1 MLKAVLMDI
10 DDTLLDFGKCAE
22 QAMRIGFAEWGLPYD
37 DSTYATFTRINDGLW
52 LMIERGELTTQQLF
66 EFRWNRI
73 FEALGIQADGAA
85 FEKRFLDLLYETAIP
100 VDGADEICRYLKG
113 KYILC
118 AASNAF
124 HDQQLNR
131 LEMAGL
137 LPYFDHVFVSES
149 LGYRK
154 PEKAFFDACR
164 AFLPDVAADECV
176 MIGDSLTADIA
187 GGKNTGIDTCWYNP
201 SGKTVEPALAADYE
215 IRRLD
220 ELPPI
225 LEGE

>member
-22 QAMRIGFAEWGLPYD
+22 QAIRIGFAERGFPFD
-37 DSTYATFTRINDGLW
+37 DSTYATFTRINDVLW
-52 LMIERGELTTQQLF
+52 QQIERGELTTQQLF

-73 FEALGIQADGAA
+73 FEALGIEADGTV
-85 FEKRFLDLLYETAIP
+85 FEQRFLDLLYEIAIP
-100 VDGADEICRYLKG
+100 VDGADEVCRHLKE

-131 LEMAGL
+131 LAMSGL

-164 AFLPDVAADECV
+164 APLPGVAAEECV

-187 GGKNTGIDTCWYNP
+187 GGKNACMKTIWYNHAHRP
-201 SGKTVEPALAADYE
+201 VPEHCAADQ
-215 IRRLD
+215 IVDSLSQIKD
-220 ELPPI
+220 I
-225 LEGE
+225 L

>member
-1 MLKAVLMDI
+1 M
-10 DDTLLDFGKCAE
+10 
-22 QAMRIGFAEWGLPYD
+22 
-37 DSTYATFTRINDGLW
+37 
-52 LMIERGELTTQQLF
+52 
-66 EFRWNRI
+66 
-73 FEALGIQADGAA
+73 
-85 FEKRFLDLLYETAIP
+85 DLLYETAIP
-100 VDGADEICRYLKG
+100 VDGADKICRYLKK

-164 AFLPDVAADECV
+164 AFLPDVAADECM
-176 MIGDSLTADIA
+176 MIGDSLTADIT
-187 GGKNTGIDTCWYNP
+187 GGKNAGMKTIWYNHTHRP
-201 SGKTVEPALAADYE
+201 VPERCEADQIVESLS
-215 IRRLD
+215 
-220 ELPPI
+220 ELKN
-225 LEGE
+225 LL

>member
-22 QAMRIGFAEWGLPYD
+22 QAMRIGFAECGFPFD
-37 DSTYATFTRINDGLW
+37 DSTYAVFTRINDVLW
-52 LMIERGELTTQQLF
+52 QQIERGELTTQQLF

-73 FEALGIQADGAA
+73 FEALGIDADGAA
-85 FEKRFLDLLYETAIP
+85 FEQRFLALLYETAIP
-100 VDGADEICRYLKG
+100 VDGADEVCRYLKG

-131 LEMAGL
+131 LKMAGL
-137 LPYFDHVFVSES
+137 LPFFDHVFISES

-154 PEKAFFDACR
+154 PETAFFDACR
-164 AFLPDVAADECV
+164 AFLPGVAADECV
-176 MIGDSLTADIA
+176 MIGDSLTADIS
-187 GGKNTGIDTCWYNP
+187 GGKAAGMKTIWYNHTRRP
-201 SGKTVEPALAADYE
+201 VPEHCEADQIVESLP
-215 IRRLD
+215 
-220 ELPPI
+220 ELKN
-225 LEGE
+225 LL

>member
-22 QAMRIGFAEWGLPYD
+22 QAMRIGFAERGFPFD
-37 DSTYATFTRINDGLW
+37 DSTYATFTHINDVLW
-52 LMIERGELTTQQLF
+52 QQIERGELTTQQLF

-73 FEALGIQADGAA
+73 FEALSIHADGTV
-85 FEKRFLDLLYETAIP
+85 FEQRFLDLLYETAIP
-100 VDGADEICRYLKG
+100 VDGADEVCRYLKE

-131 LEMAGL
+131 LSMSGL

-164 AFLPDVAADECV
+164 ASLPGVAAEECV
-176 MIGDSLTADIA
+176 MIGDSLTADITC
-187 GGKNTGIDTCWYNP
+187 GKNAGMKTIWYNHAHRP
-201 SGKTVEPALAADYE
+201 VPEHCAADQ
-215 IRRLD
+215 IVDSLSQIKD
-220 ELPPI
+220 I
-225 LEGE
+225 L

>member
-22 QAMRIGFAEWGLPYD
+22 QAMRIGFSEWGLPYD

-176 MIGDSLTADIA
+176 MIGDSLTADIT
-187 GGKNTGIDTCWYNP
+187 GGKNAGIKTIWYNHTHRP
-201 SGKTVEPALAADYE
+201 VPERCEADQ
-215 IRRLD
+215 IVDSL
-220 ELPPI
+220 LK
-225 LEGE
+225 LKNLL

>member
-66 EFRWNRI
+66 KFRWNRI

-100 VDGADEICRYLKG
+100 VDGADEICRYLKE

-164 AFLPDVAADECV
+164 AFLPDVAADECM
-176 MIGDSLTADIA
+176 MIDRRHHRRQKRGHENDLVQPHA
-187 GGKNTGIDTCWYNP
+187 P
-201 SGKTVEPALAADYE
+201 PRSGALRGRPDRRFAAQIKEPAV
-215 IRRLD
+215 I
-220 ELPPI
+220 
-225 LEGE
+225 

>member
-22 QAMRIGFAEWGLPYD
+22 QAMRTGFAEWGLPYD

-66 EFRWNRI
+66 QFRWNRI
-73 FEALGIQADGAA
+73 FDALGIQADGAA

-100 VDGADEICRYLKG
+100 VDGADEICRYLKE

-131 LEMAGL
+131 LCYVQG
-137 LPYFDHVFVSES
+137 FS
-149 LGYRK
+149 
-154 PEKAFFDACR
+154 
-164 AFLPDVAADECV
+164 
-176 MIGDSLTADIA
+176 
-187 GGKNTGIDTCWYNP
+187 
-201 SGKTVEPALAADYE
+201 
-215 IRRLD
+215 
-220 ELPPI
+220 PI
-225 LEGE
+225 LTMYSSRSRSAIASPKRRFSMHAALFFPMLPRTSA

>member
-100 VDGADEICRYLKG
+100 VDGADEICRYLKD

-131 LEMAGL
+131 LAMSGL

-154 PEKAFFDACR
+154 PEKAFFRCLPRFSSRCCR
-164 AFLPDVAADECV
+164 GRVHDD
-176 MIGDSLTADIA
+176 
-187 GGKNTGIDTCWYNP
+187 
-201 SGKTVEPALAADYE
+201 
-215 IRRLD
+215 RRLAD
-220 ELPPI
+220 RRHHRRQKRRHENDLVQPHAPPRSGALRGRPDRRFAAQI
-225 LEGE
+225 KNLL